1 MCNRCHYFND
11 NNVANYDSQHFFWMP
26 LCTKSKL
33 KTIQLLTYSF
43 SNFSKLNMLC
53 FTKSQS
59 KGIYDFIERKWTLT
73 KMKNKLSVAFYCVLK
88 FRLSYLYDASTKS
101 FISKP
106 SNRHQKYLR
115 VLFHSWTCWQYHID
129 EKSMKD
135 SEKWFLL
142 LFTYTWGIFEAFAF
156 LAVCKLF
163 YVKLKWRLKCH
174 LRYSPK
180 RSTCL
185 WDFWQPVLWH

>member
-115 VLFHSWTCWQYHID
+115 VLSLLGHVNNTILT
-129 EKSMKD
+129 KSRWKTLKNG
-135 SEKWFLL
+135 SCYCLPIHGVFLRLL
-142 LFTYTWGIFEAFAF
+142 L
-156 LAVCKLF
+156 
-163 YVKLKWRLKCH
+163 
-174 LRYSPK
+174 S
-180 RSTCL
+180 
-185 WDFWQPVLWH
+185 